1 MINFSI
7 VVALII
13 VSVVVGASL
22 SYEQAKRTQN
32 RN

>member
-1 MINFSI
+1 MIPALI
-7 VVALII
+7 IALII

>member
-1 MINFSI
+1 MIPALI
-7 VVALII
+7 VALII